1 MGDRMRAGGR
11 IVPTKPGWWWVDMSK
26 WHGSDAPPEPLEAY
40 IEDGR
45 STFDG
50 MDDGDPSEDQVTWL
64 APIPGPE
71 VCAALARYSEAVAA
85 YEADSLRDASRE
97 LTDAEWSESEAI
109 ERAVSDATAILDA
122 AIRAERGAA

>member
-71 VCAALARYSEAVAA
+71 VCAALARYAEAEPPRVTPGGPPV
-85 YEADSLRDASRE
+85 YQ
-97 LTDAEWSESEAI
+97 AEWLSACEALN
-109 ERAVSDATAILDA
+109 D